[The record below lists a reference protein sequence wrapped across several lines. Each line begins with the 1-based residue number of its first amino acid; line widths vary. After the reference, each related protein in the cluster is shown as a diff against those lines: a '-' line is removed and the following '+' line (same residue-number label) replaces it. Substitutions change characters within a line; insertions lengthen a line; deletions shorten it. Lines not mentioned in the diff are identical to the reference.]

1 MLGLGRKENP
11 CREMGIAVESKR
23 GGSGK
28 LEVDVLEL
36 GLDLASA
43 FYREPTAWVVARE
56 GTLRDTGFL
65 WTS

>member
-11 CREMGIAVESKR
+11 CRAVGIAVESKR

-36 GLDLASA
+36 DLI
-43 FYREPTAWVVARE
+43 
-56 GTLRDTGFL
+56 
-65 WTS
+65 

>member
-1 MLGLGRKENP
+1 
-11 CREMGIAVESKR
+11 MGIAVESKR

-36 GLDLASA
+36 DLDLASA

>member
-11 CREMGIAVESKR
+11 CRAVGIAVESKR
-23 GGSGK
+23 DGSGK

-36 GLDLASA
+36 DLDLASA
-43 FYREPTAWVVARE
+43 VYREPTAWVVARE
-56 GTLRDTGFL
+56 ETLRDTGFL